1 MRAERR
7 VAGSCPS
14 LFATRET
21 TCVKRTTRHEGKL
34 ESAAETPMALCTAV
48 ARSIGAKADKNKF
61 RARVL
66 TVFTTAATAAIPV
79 FIGLSGDD
87 FVTGKAVPS
96 VLAALSA
103 TVVALGQIER
113 PHERW
118 SLYRRYQRLLEADA
132 KRYTFGIEPFDKDD
146 RDRTLAARVAQ
157 YELDLQAEWEGLIP
171 SSAELAAASKTG
183 PTP

>member
-1 MRAERR
+1 MNWTIRR
-7 VAGSCPS
+7 RNRDKQED
-14 LFATRET
+14 LD
-21 TCVKRTTRHEGKL
+21 
-34 ESAAETPMALCTAV
+34 TPLALCATV
-48 ARSIGAKADKNKF
+48 ARSIGEKADKNKS
-61 RARVL
+61 RARAL

-87 FVTGKAVPS
+87 FVAGKLVPS

-103 TVVALGQIER
+103 TAVALGQIER

-118 SLYRRYQRLLEADA
+118 SLYRRYQRILEADA
-132 KRYTFGIEPFDKDD
+132 KRYKFGIEPFDNDD

-171 SSAELAAASKTG
+171 SNAELAAVAKNGASG
-183 PTP
+183 

>member
-1 MRAERR
+1 M
-7 VAGSCPS
+7 
-14 LFATRET
+14 
-21 TCVKRTTRHEGKL
+21 KRTTRHEGKL